1 MICFGVVNAICSIIF
16 GTIMKYTGRIPIIL
30 LGMVVHGSIIIVLM
44 FWRPS
49 PEQPMVFFLISG
61 LYGVG
66 DAVWQTQING
76 EWTRTA
82 VAATQQINNINI
94 PILSHRG
101 PYRNLRSP
109 VQTKQGSCILQL
121 SPVGVGWLRDCLRLF
136 DHAVCPDEALRPV
149 LRSGTGHP
157 RLDHRRSATPAK
169 GTCSAL
175 GTISH
180 KTNPSSI
187 LLLQE
192 ARLRAIEQNRKSPT
206 PDPRIATVPETDD
219 EHDELEEDI
228 VVTHL

>member
-82 VAATQQINNINI
+82 AAAATQQINNINI
-94 PILSHRG
+94 PALIGIYGALFRRNKEAAFSNYRLWESAGFVIAYAYSTTLCALMKLYVLFSVLVLGIL
-101 PYRNLRSP
+101 
-109 VQTKQGSCILQL
+109 
-121 SPVGVGWLRDCLRLF
+121 GWIIVEVR
-136 DHAVCPDEALRPV
+136 
-149 LRSGTGHP
+149 
-157 RLDHRRSATPAK
+157 HRRKVRVVVLAQYLIK
-169 GTCSAL
+169 L
-175 GTISH
+175 IH
-180 KTNPSSI
+180 RHF